1 MATGEQSGKRKS
13 DKKAPGEKSQLIVT
27 QINFCREQL
36 VGFKTA
42 YEIRKQLAERW
53 GLPERTADDRIKAA
67 REAIKNDISVIDRQE
82 LASMLMDMAETMATC
97 AQWQLDVQDDMTQ
110 CQEAMGSYTLGSGC
124 PALRGRP

>member
-13 DKKAPGEKSQLIVT
+13 DTKAPGEKSQLIVT

-53 GLPERTADDRIKAA
+53 GLPERTANNRIKAA
-67 REAIKNDISVIDRQE
+67 REAIRDDASMVDRQE
-82 LASMLMDMAETMATC
+82 LAAMMMDMATKVAEESIDTRQMSNAIG
-97 AQWQLDVQDDMTQ
+97 
-110 CQEAMGSYTLGSGC
+110 AMRLLGELGG
-124 PALRGRP
+124 LTGQNKV